1 MTNNLAKRMFCN
13 ELFFTTSISYL
24 AKTSRRG
31 MSEEEAGI
39 TMGLLRI
46 SVGLESIEDVIAEFD
61 KALNNI

>member
-1 MTNNLAKRMFCN
+1 MFCN
-13 ELFFTTSISYL
+13 ELFFTTSISYP
-24 AKTSRRG
+24 ATTSHRG

-46 SVGLESIEDVIAEFD
+46 SVDLESIEDVIAEFD